1 MPKGENLIP
10 IQSTEKARELGRKGG
25 IKSGE
30 VRRKKRAL
38 KETMAM
44 LLELPVMDEKIAKRI
59 EKFGVE
65 PGDLDNYTRLM
76 YTLLQEAFKGNL
88 SAIHEVQNIVDAS
101 NTEDSSAIKV
111 VFSNEIEEYLEKP

>member
-65 PGDLDNYTRLM
+65 PGALDNNTRLM

-88 SAIHEVQNIVDAS
+88 SAIHEVQNIVDAG
-101 NTEDSSAIKV
+101 NTEDSAAIKV
-111 VFSNEIEEYLEKP
+111 VFSNEIEE